1 MPVQKFASR
10 LPLDDL
16 QNGAFINEG
25 ILYATP
31 PHLLL
36 FSFLSFFFLSPSLFL
51 FFKRLLLADTL
62 FSPIRHPPHDQH
74 VLLAVLPLARSYFPL
89 TDVFRAFRR
98 RGVAPHETVPALL
111 GTVGALL
118 RKHTQEQRNVVVFD
132 EVNLGWFTVCPE
144 HVEIARQIRTTRW
157 LFSSFPLKF
166 TQQLL
171 YYIRRMWSA
180 FVRDTRR

>member
-1 MPVQKFASR
+1 MPAQKFASR

-31 PHLLL
+31 FHLLL
-36 FSFLSFFFLSPSLFL
+36 FSFLSFFFFSLSLFL
-51 FFKRLLLADTL
+51 FFNRLLLADTL
-62 FSPIRHPPHDQH
+62 FSPLRHPPHYQH
-74 VLLAVLPLARSYFPL
+74 VLLAVLPLARSYYPL

-98 RGVAPHETVPALL
+98 RGVALHETVPALL
-111 GTVGALL
+111 GAFL

-144 HVEIARQIRTTRW
+144 HVEIARQIRSTRW
-157 LFSSFPLKF
+157 LFPSFPLKF

-171 YYIRRMWSA
+171 YYIHRMWSA